1 MANIF
6 TDLNEVEPKIIYK
19 GETAIWKRTDISQ
32 DYPTADYTITW
43 SARLESSG
51 STTFSASVSESGD
64 DYIFTINHPTT
75 TSLTLGDYVWAL
87 KITQDSDSKTI
98 IYQTGKIKVADNYFA
113 NTGDTRSHAKIMLD
127 KIESLLEGK
136 ADNDVASYSIQGR
149 SLAKLSPQELIDW
162 RMFYK
167 AEYNKELQA
176 ENIKRGE
183 GSGKMIKV
191 RF

>member
-6 TDLNEVEPKIIYK
+6 TDLNEVEPKTIFK
-19 GETAIWKRTDISQ
+19 GETAVWKRTDISAN
-32 DYPTADYTITW
+32 YPTASYTLTW
-43 SARLESSG
+43 SARLESNG
-51 STTFSASVSESGD
+51 STTFSATVTESGD
-64 DYIFTINHPTT
+64 DYIFTVDN
-75 TSLTLGDYVWAL
+75 SASVNLTLGDYVWAL
-87 KITQDSDSKTI
+87 KITQDSDSETI
-98 IYQTGKIKVADNYFA
+98 IYQTGKITVADNYFA
-113 NTGDTRSHAKIMLD
+113 DTGDTRSHAKIMLD

-162 RMFYK
+162 RSYYK
-167 AEYNKELQA
+167 AEYNKEIQR

-191 RF
+191 KF

>member
-6 TDLNEVEPKIIYK
+6 TDLNEVEPKTIFK
-19 GETAIWKRTDISQ
+19 GETAVWKRTDISA
-32 DYPTADYTITW
+32 DYPTSSYTLTW
-43 SARLESSG
+43 SARLESNG
-51 STTFSASVSESGD
+51 STTFSATVTESGD
-64 DYIFTINHPTT
+64 DYIFTVDNSASV
-75 TSLTLGDYVWAL
+75 SLTLGDYVWAL
-87 KITQDSDSKTI
+87 KITQDSDSETI
-98 IYQTGKIKVADNYFA
+98 IYQTGKITVADNYFA
-113 NTGDTRSHAKIMLD
+113 STGDTRSHAKIMLD

-162 RMFYK
+162 RSYYK
-167 AEYNKELQA
+167 AEYNKELQH